1 MVPLMSQGEQLFFA
15 CNSSPRGSQQANS
28 YSNSVKY
35 TKKKETVPSLHGE
48 VIVEK
53 KEGKNSDTC
62 YNMDELCGHYAK

>member
-48 VIVEK
+48 VIVEQK
-53 KEGKNSDTC
+53 G
-62 YNMDELCGHYAK
+62 YF